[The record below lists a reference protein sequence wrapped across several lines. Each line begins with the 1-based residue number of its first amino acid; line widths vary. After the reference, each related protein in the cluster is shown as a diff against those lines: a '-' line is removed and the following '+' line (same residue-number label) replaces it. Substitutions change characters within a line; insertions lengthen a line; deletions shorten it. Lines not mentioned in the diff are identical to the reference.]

1 MYPLLSV
8 MAGGAIGAGGRYV
21 LGSAINTRL
30 GMGFPYGTLAINLF
44 GGLLMGVLMGVI
56 AKGGAAEAARLF
68 FGVGILG
75 GFTTFSAFSMESWG
89 LIERGAYGAAC
100 LYIGVSVFGA
110 LALVVAG
117 VALGKSL
124 A

>member
-1 MYPLLSV
+1 MYPLISV
-8 MAGGAIGAGGRYV
+8 MAGGAIGAGGRYLV
-21 LGSAINTRL
+21 GSAITTRL
-30 GMGFPYGTLAINLF
+30 GAGFPYGTLAINLF
-44 GGLLMGVLMGVI
+44 GGLLMGVLAGVI
-56 AKGGAAEAARLF
+56 AKGGATEAARLF

-75 GFTTFSAFSMESWG
+75 GFTTFSAFSLECWG

-100 LYIGVSVFGA
+100 VYISVSVCGA

-117 VALGKSL
+117 VALGRVL